1 MNAALGAYTVQRG
14 LTSHG
19 EKRFGV
25 LYGVYLLETRQIW
38 APQLGGSDWFHLA
51 APPSDLDGFHAIAHA
66 VAVRDRIASLLNNV
80 AC

>member
-1 MNAALGAYTVQRG
+1 MNAVLGAYTVQRG

-25 LYGVYLLETRQIW
+25 LYGVYLLGTRQR

-66 VAVRDRIASLLNNV
+66 VAVCDRIASLLSNA